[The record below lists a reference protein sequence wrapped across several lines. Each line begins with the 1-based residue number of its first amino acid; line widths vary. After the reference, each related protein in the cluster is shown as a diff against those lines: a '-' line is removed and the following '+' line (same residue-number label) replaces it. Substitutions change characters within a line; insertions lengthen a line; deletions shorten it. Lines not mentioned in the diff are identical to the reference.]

1 MTTTAIPKSVSD
13 FMQHITDLC
22 GTEHAAWA
30 ENFNACFAHALTTT
44 VKRHHISA
52 HRRYPGHVAA

>member
-13 FMQHITDLC
+13 FMQNITDLC

-30 ENFNACFAHALTTT
+30 ET
-44 VKRHHISA
+44 
-52 HRRYPGHVAA
+52 

>member
-22 GTEHAAWA
+22 GTEHAA
-30 ENFNACFAHALTTT
+30 LSLI
-44 VKRHHISA
+44 HI
-52 HRRYPGHVAA
+52 